1 MTMFKKLLVV
11 MLTAMLSLSL
21 MGAAASKGHS
31 DLPIKVLYNARQVA
45 FPDAQ
50 PKLDNNRVLVPIRFV
65 AETLGATVDY
75 ADKLVT
81 IRQESK
87 LIELP
92 IGSNVTKVNGQSI
105 TLDTKAV
112 AEKGRTYVPLR
123 FVSEALGQAVEW
135 DNISRY
141 VWIGSKDVPMQEEIG
156 DKRVFDDFLPMY
168 GERMGLID
176 QFDFE
181 MNDVYLLTDRTF
193 PVRLVGDF
201 TDTIIYRVWED
212 VHEGNP
218 VFKVH
223 YKGRH
228 FDIYF
233 LTDNPVPRVRTN
245 IEAWRVKNP
254 DGSFV
259 GVFFLKEPWDEIGHG
274 LKDWSE
280 FDYSDIRYIG
290 FTMGPH
296 NMPLIQYKK

>member
-1 MTMFKKLLVV
+1 MFKKLLAITLVAV
-11 MLTAMLSLSL
+11 MSLSL
-21 MGAAASKGHS
+21 MGAAAAKGHS
-31 DLPIKVLYNARQVA
+31 DLPIKVLYNARQVV
-45 FPDAQ
+45 FPDAL
-50 PKLDNNRVLVPIRFV
+50 PKIENNRVLVPIRFV

-75 ADKLVT
+75 ANKLVT
-81 IRQESK
+81 IRQEGK
-87 LIELP
+87 VIELP

-156 DKRVFDDFLPMY
+156 EKRTFNEFLPFY
-168 GERMGLID
+168 GEQLDLID
-176 QFDFE
+176 DYDLKK
-181 MNDVYLLTDRTF
+181 NSVYLLTDRSF
-193 PVRLVGDF
+193 PVHLVGDF

-223 YKGRH
+223 YRGRH
-228 FDIYF
+228 FGMYF
-233 LTDNPVPRVRTN
+233 LTDNPVPRYRTN
-245 IEAWRVKNP
+245 IEAWRTQNP

-259 GVFFLKEPWDEIGHG
+259 GVFFLKEPWDEIGFG
-274 LKDWSE
+274 LKDWAE

-296 NMPLIQYKK
+296 NMPIIQYKQ